1 MAELTRLIGDAARPA
16 QLLYFTTPSLTA
28 DGRHLVA
35 VRETED
41 GHPNIV
47 TLDLETGVERALT
60 DNRDGT
66 LKSYVYFRGNPGR
79 GLGKASINMDAK
91 CGLVY
96 FLQGHDLCCVDLA
109 GRRRVLTRIPDDQV
123 TAFTHVSADGSR
135 ICVPTTDA
143 RALEDE
149 ADDRRRAGEN
159 FVGGKRNEIISDK
172 PAYDIDARVRSEKLS
187 SYIRVFDTASGRQVL
202 CERVP
207 EAWITHVQFSPV
219 NPDWILYN
227 HEWPSD
233 CGIRRLWLWD
243 GAKHRRLRTEGEGR
257 SRQDW
262 SCHEMWTADGRW
274 IIYHGKFADG
284 RAYIGRVGP
293 AGGDNIEIALPPDY
307 QRYGHFTAGTE
318 HSDWLVS
325 DGYWHPAGV
334 PENGL
339 WGGEWITKLQVDWE
353 ARRITWT
360 PLCAHHSAWDCQDS
374 HPHPVFSPGDRFV
387 YFTSNLGGGRC
398 VCRVGVP
405 E

>member
-1 MAELTRLIGDAARPA
+1 MPAFTHLIGDAARPA

-28 DGRHLVA
+28 DGRHLVV

-41 GHPNIV
+41 GQPNIV
-47 TLDLETGVERALT
+47 TLDLATGVERALT
-60 DNRDGT
+60 DNREGT

-79 GLGKASINMDAK
+79 GLGKASINMDARR
-91 CGLVY
+91 GLIY
-96 FLQGHDLCCVDLA
+96 YLQGHDLCCVDLA
-109 GRRRVLTRIPDDQV
+109 GRRRVLTRLPDDQV

-149 ADDRRRAGEN
+149 APESRRSGEN
-159 FVGGKRNEIISDK
+159 LVGGRRNEIISDK
-172 PAYDIDARVRSEKLS
+172 PAYDIDERVRTEGLS
-187 SYIRVFDTASGRQVL
+187 SYIRVFDTATGRQIL
-202 CERVP
+202 AERVRG
-207 EAWITHVQFSPV
+207 AWITHVQFSPV

-243 GAKHRRLRTEGEGR
+243 GAGHRRLRTEGEGR
-257 SRQDW
+257 SRKDW

-293 AGGDNIEIALPPDY
+293 EGGDTIEIALPPAY

-318 HSDWLVS
+318 HPDWLVS
-325 DGYWHPAGV
+325 DGYWHPEGV

-339 WGGEWITKLQVDWE
+339 WGGEWITKLEVDWA
-353 ARRITWT
+353 ARRIDWT
-360 PLCAHHSAWDCQDS
+360 PLCAHHSSWDCQDS
-374 HPHPVFSPGDRFV
+374 HPHPVFGPGDAWV
-387 YFTSNLGGGRC
+387 YFTSNRGGGRS
-398 VCRVGVP
+398 VGRVAVS
-405 E
+405 

>member
-1 MAELTRLIGDAARPA
+1 MPELTRLIGDAARPA

-35 VRETED
+35 VRETEEGD
-41 GHPNIV
+41 PNIV
-47 TLDLETGVERALT
+47 TLDLATGIERALT

-66 LKSYVYFRGNPGR
+66 LKSYVYFRDNPGR
-79 GLGKASINMDAK
+79 GLGKASINMDAAR
-91 CGLVY
+91 GIVY
-96 FLQGHDLCCVDLA
+96 FLQGYELCCVDLA

-143 RALEDE
+143 RALEDGTH
-149 ADDRRRAGEN
+149 DRRRTGEN
-159 FVGGKRNEIISDK
+159 FVGGRRNEIISDK
-172 PAYDIDARVRSEKLS
+172 PAYDIDERVRTERLS
-187 SYIRVFDTASGRQVL
+187 SYIRVFDTTTGEQIR

-243 GAKHRRLRTEGEGR
+243 GAGHRRLRTEGAGR
-257 SRQDW
+257 SRKDW
-262 SCHEMWTADGRW
+262 SCHEMWTADGHW

-284 RAYIGRVGP
+284 TAYIGRVSP
-293 AGGDNIEIALPPDY
+293 AGGDNIELALPPEY
-307 QRYGHFTAGTE
+307 QRYGHFTAGTV
-318 HSDWLVS
+318 HNDWLVS
-325 DGYWHPAGV
+325 DGYWHPSGV

-339 WGGEWITKLQVDWE
+339 WGGEWIAKLQVDWE

-374 HPHPVFSPGDRFV
+374 HPHPVYSPGDRWV

-398 VCRVGVP
+398 VCRFPVP